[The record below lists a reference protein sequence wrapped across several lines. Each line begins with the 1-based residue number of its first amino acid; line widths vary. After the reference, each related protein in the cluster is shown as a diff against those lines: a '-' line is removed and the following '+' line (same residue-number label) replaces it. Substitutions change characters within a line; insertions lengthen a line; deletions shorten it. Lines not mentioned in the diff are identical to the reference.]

1 MIRPALPFLLVAV
14 AVLRVCP
21 LTVTRVMEGMT
32 MMMIMLSLD
41 VSRPK
46 AGVSRWQTQM
56 QVCSHVSKGSVA
68 ENKRNPP
75 CRQFKL
81 MTHDFVGLLPFCL
94 QPFSSSLLD
103 GGGGWGDDFC
113 RPPKNHFIS
122 LQAFKRGGGGG
133 GGEAGGRGGGA
144 GRVGGGRA
152 LNPGTLDPKPYHLQL
167 PF

>member
-21 LTVTRVMEGMT
+21 LTATRVMEGMT

-81 MTHDFVGLLPFCL
+81 MTHDFAGLLPFCL
-94 QPFSSSLLD
+94 QPISSSLLD

-113 RPPKNHFIS
+113 RPPKNHFTS

-133 GGEAGGRGGGA
+133 EAGG
-144 GRVGGGRA
+144 GGGRLEGGGEGRGGLGA
-152 LNPGTLDPKPYHLQL
+152 GEP
-167 PF
+167 